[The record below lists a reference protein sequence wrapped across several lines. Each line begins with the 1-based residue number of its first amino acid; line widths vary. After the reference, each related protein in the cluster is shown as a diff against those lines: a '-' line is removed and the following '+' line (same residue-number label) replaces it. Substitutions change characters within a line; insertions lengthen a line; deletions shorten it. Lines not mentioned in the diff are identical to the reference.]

1 MNEILPTGLE
11 ALLQRPAFRVLGEP
25 LRRQLLALWEPGTDA
40 AAATMRM
47 DWSAL
52 AQMGDALARLN
63 AEEPVVL
70 AALLADLPGLR
81 ARRAELGLPAPM
93 LAVVDG
99 LLDSQDAADQVW
111 ALHAGREAG
120 RNGEGLRRLLLA
132 IIRDLRVVPILL
144 ARQLALL
151 HAAQR
156 PD

>member
-11 ALLQRPAFRVLGEP
+11 TLLQRPAFRVLGEP
-25 LRRQLLALWEPGTDA
+25 LRGQLLALWEPATDT

-81 ARRAELGLPAPM
+81 ARRAELGLPAPI
-93 LAVVDG
+93 
-99 LLDSQDAADQVW
+99 
-111 ALHAGREAG
+111 
-120 RNGEGLRRLLLA
+120 RRFL
-132 IIRDLRVVPILL
+132 
-144 ARQLALL
+144 Q
-151 HAAQR
+151 AQA
-156 PD
+156 